1 MSSFPPASGS
11 PSAPAATTS
20 PDAMRPIIIETDRLL
35 LRELT
40 PDDLPALRRL
50 LQDDQAM
57 VAYEGAFSDAE
68 VQDWLDRQLARYQR
82 WRFGLWAVLLRKSG
96 QVIGQCGLT
105 MQPWKGQEVLEIG
118 YLLERAHWHHGYA
131 TEAARACKDYAFAT
145 LGATEVCSIIRDT
158 NLASQRVA
166 LRNGM
171 TPADTWTKRYRG
183 VDMPHIRFVA
193 SRHQAP

>member
-82 WRFGLWAVLLRKSG
+82 WRFGLWAVLLRESG

>member
-1 MSSFPPASGS
+1 MSSFPPTSGS
-11 PSAPAATTS
+11 PSAPVATTS

-82 WRFGLWAVLLRKSG
+82 WRFGLWAVLLRESG